1 MNEIVGGKNSVLEI
15 LKAGRRRVEKI
26 FWARRERDPLFGKI
40 QELAGAKKIPVDFSS
55 PEALTK
61 MTGSAEHQGIA
72 ASVSAFEYTPL
83 DEVVAVVK
91 KKDRGGAAAGG
102 FLILLDEIQ
111 DPHNVGALIRT
122 AHLCGASGLI
132 LLKHRQ
138 ALITPA
144 VCKAAA
150 GATEY
155 LPVVLETNLANVIRL
170 LKEKGFWIFGAA
182 IENSDAVE
190 SPESSQK
197 SQSIFETQF
206 QFPIALVLGSEGKG
220 LRRLVRENCDA
231 LVSIPMEGKIDS
243 FNVSVA
249 GGILMGEILR
259 RRLTK

>member
-1 MNEIVGGKNSVLEI
+1 MSSTEILGGKNVVLEI

-26 FWARRERDPLFGKI
+26 FWARREHDPLFGKI
-40 QELAGAKKIPVDFSS
+40 QALAGAKKIPIDFSS

-61 MTGSAEHQGIA
+61 MTGSPEHQGIV

-83 DEVVAVVK
+83 DEVIAAAK
-91 KKDRGGAAAGG
+91 KKERGSAAAGG

-122 AHLCGASGLI
+122 AHLCGASGLV

-150 GATEY
+150 GAEEY
-155 LPVVLETNLANVIRL
+155 LPIVLETNLVNVIGL
-170 LKEKGFWIFGAA
+170 LKGQGFWIFGAA
-182 IENSDAVE
+182 VE
-190 SPESSQK
+190 SPEAGQN
-197 SQSIFETQF
+197 SQSLFETEF
-206 QFPIALVLGSEGKG
+206 HFPLALVLGGEGKG
-220 LRRLVRENCDA
+220 LRRLVREHCDH
-231 LVSIPMEGKIDS
+231 LVGIPMEGKIDS

-249 GGILMGEILR
+249 GGILMAELMRQKTI
-259 RRLTK
+259 